1 MSWICPNCGKVLE
14 TSEPVWTWVKIQGEE
29 AIHVPTCP
37 ECGYEVEEADECPLC
52 GEPKRQNN
60 PVCLGCW
67 LTMKKGFKP
76 IVDSLAREKVSD
88 LEKWEAIGYVAQEMI
103 DIHKVLERWRT

>member
-52 GEPKRQNN
+52 GEPMERGK
-60 PVCLGCW
+60 PMCYICW
-67 LTMKKGFKP
+67 NYLINKLEWA
-76 IVDSLAREKVSD
+76 VDGVATKNTPRRV
-88 LEKWEAIGYVAQEMI
+88 KWEAINDMAVIMC
-103 DIHKVLERWRT
+103 DRFWREDRKK